1 MAHDILL
8 DLDDSVIEKL
18 KLKAELNSRTLEEQI
33 TGILTDVAHLP
44 EGREQE
50 SSTTSQNAPS

>member
-1 MAHDILL
+1 MAQDMLL

-33 TGILTDVAHLP
+33 TAVLTDIAHLP
-44 EGREQE
+44 KGREQE